1 MAEQAKNL
9 INNLYHS
16 IHVLNV
22 LSILPN
28 IATSDAFNKIGLNS
42 ISSSAQV
49 KIQPQEI
56 LSYFQMFKESK
67 LQLHLSK
74 NQTMKAC

>member
-1 MAEQAKNL
+1 MVERAKNL
-9 INNLYHS
+9 ISSLYPFM
-16 IHVLNV
+16 HVLNAQ
-22 LSILPN
+22 LILLN
-28 IATSDAFNKIGLNS
+28 IATSDAFNKIGLNN

-56 LSYFQMFKESK
+56 LSYFQMFKESR

-74 NQTMKAC
+74 NQTMKAS

>member
-1 MAEQAKNL
+1 MVEQAKNL
-9 INNLYHS
+9 INNLYHFT
-16 IHVLNV
+16 HVLNV
-22 LSILPN
+22 LSILLN
-28 IATSDAFNKIGLNS
+28 IATSDAFNKIGLNN

-56 LSYFQMFKESK
+56 LFYFQMFRELR

-74 NQTMKAC
+74 SQTMKAC